1 MAIDIK
7 TVRKYL
13 KAQNISEHDA
23 CSDELV
29 LNSDQAPDLFE
40 YLDTYE
46 NSKKFSAEAA
56 TNVAYL
62 IRSIILKAYGHQ
74 ADDWKYHE
82 LAREREGV
90 FKEMKDNPDPETR

>member
-1 MAIDIK
+1 MAIDIR
-7 TVRKYL
+7 TVREYL
-13 KAQNISEHDA
+13 KAQSISERDA

-29 LNSDQAPDLFE
+29 LSKEQAREFFDSLEQIEADLMP
-40 YLDTYE
+40 
-46 NSKKFSAEAA
+46 K
-56 TNVAYL
+56 VAMIDL
-62 IRSIILKAYGHQ
+62 AISMRDIILKAYGHQ